1 VIPVKTV
8 WESSASTA
16 GSFERYV
23 QKLNAMFPEVAHPL
37 DIIRDRLVKLRS
49 IQEAIEMLTS
59 AEADSLQ

>member
-1 VIPVKTV
+1 VLTFTVIPVKTV

-37 DIIRDRLVKLRS
+37 DSIRDRLVKLRS
-49 IQEAIEMLTS
+49 I
-59 AEADSLQ
+59 